1 MCKDISKLFLASI
14 LILFSFSFLN
24 VNAQATENDQ
34 FVVYD
39 PEIETITETTYLEIN
54 GSDSKE
60 ISKESFDKVKI
71 EKATQESYEKANEDK
86 LTYFDTDTLQ
96 ESTTKQEIVPMAT
109 NTNHIAITTTHT
121 YNSNTGT
128 INLKS
133 TITNIVGTKPS
144 IIKTGYHLYHSKT
157 LEGTYTKVGGSG
169 YDIEWT
175 GANIYVGK
183 THSKDY
189 KVLATNFRMAKATST
204 AGWTGL
210 GVKTSSDS
218 SKPVLANKKAKVYP
232 TVKNTHNGKTMARPT
247 KANMPVVPAANRV
260 PWNNTLRGNF
270 ISGYI
275 NSYGTPPWKWADY
288 DIHHVIPRE
297 YGGSNASSNL
307 FPVTRQIHQ
316 QTINPWWASY

>member
-1 MCKDISKLFLASI
+1 MQFRSI

-24 VNAQATENDQ
+24 VNAQATGNEQ
-34 FVVYD
+34 FIVYD
-39 PEIETITETTYLEIN
+39 PEIETITETTYLEIDGN
-54 GSDSKE
+54 N
-60 ISKESFDKVKI
+60 SKESFDNVK
-71 EKATQESYEKANEDK
+71 ETVQESYETTNEDE
-86 LTYFDTDTLQ
+86 LTYFETDALP
-96 ESTTKQEIVPMAT
+96 ESETKQEIVPMAT
-109 NTNHIAITTTHT
+109 NLNHVGITTTHT

-133 TITNIVGTKPS
+133 TITSIVGTKPS

-218 SKPVLANKKAKVYP
+218 SKPVLANKKAKIYP
-232 TVKNTHNGKTMARPT
+232 SVKNTHNGKTMARPT
-247 KANMPVVPAANRV
+247 KANMPVVPKENRV
-260 PWNNTLRGNF
+260 PWDSSVQRG
-270 ISGYI
+270 IYI
-275 NSYGTPPWKWADY
+275 AHYIGTYGNPPWKWVDY

-297 YGGSNASSNL
+297 YGGSNANSNL
-307 FPVTRQIHQ
+307 FPLIRNVHQ
-316 QTINPWWASY
+316 KVLNPWWSAY

>member
-1 MCKDISKLFLASI
+1 
-14 LILFSFSFLN
+14 
-24 VNAQATENDQ
+24 
-34 FVVYD
+34 
-39 PEIETITETTYLEIN
+39 
-54 GSDSKE
+54 
-60 ISKESFDKVKI
+60 
-71 EKATQESYEKANEDK
+71 
-86 LTYFDTDTLQ
+86 
-96 ESTTKQEIVPMAT
+96 MAT
-109 NTNHIAITTTHT
+109 NLNHVGITTTHT

-133 TITNIVGTKPS
+133 TITSIVGTKPS

-218 SKPVLANKKAKVYP
+218 SKPVLANKKAKIYP
-232 TVKNTHNGKTMARPT
+232 SVKILITVKLWLVQQKPICQSFLKRTEFLGIVVFREEYILHITLVLTGILHGSGWITISIMSSLE
-247 KANMPVVPAANRV
+247 NMVDQMQ
-260 PWNNTLRGNF
+260 TLIYF
-270 ISGYI
+270 
-275 NSYGTPPWKWADY
+275 
-288 DIHHVIPRE
+288 H
-297 YGGSNASSNL
+297 
-307 FPVTRQIHQ
+307 
-316 QTINPWWASY
+316 